1 MSQFFSVLMLGKYL
15 KGSLNLKPQLT
26 VQLYILGWIRI
37 RVSIKNRKFKKICFD
52 ERGER
57 ENEGVGHECTCGFF
71 SAQNKRKHFYL
82 DHCPKLSLYCVL
94 MMHTFQPF
102 DCVQQVARKQ

>member
-71 SAQNKRKHFYL
+71 FQPKIKENTFIWITAQNS
-82 DHCPKLSLYCVL
+82 LSIVY
-94 MMHTFQPF
+94 
-102 DCVQQVARKQ
+102 